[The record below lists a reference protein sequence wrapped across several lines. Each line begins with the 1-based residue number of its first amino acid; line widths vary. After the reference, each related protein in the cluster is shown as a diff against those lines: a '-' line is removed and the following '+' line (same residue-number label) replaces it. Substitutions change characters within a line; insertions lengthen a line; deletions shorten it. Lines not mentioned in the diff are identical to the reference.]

1 MSLADTPAA
10 RDAAL
15 WLQERNDGMSSF
27 YAPVTPQGAGESE
40 RPAPEKVL
48 SGDPVFTTWNL
59 EEREGLYCG
68 IWRSTPGK
76 WRVSYDEWEYCR
88 ILSGHSVLTD
98 AEGTEITLRAGDSF
112 ILRPGFSGT
121 WEVIETT
128 TKDYVIRL

>member
-1 MSLADTPAA
+1 
-10 RDAAL
+10 
-15 WLQERNDGMSSF
+15 MSSF
-27 YAPVTPQGAGESE
+27 YQPVTPEGAGETE

-59 EEREGLYCG
+59 EERDGLYCG

-76 WRVSYDEWEYCR
+76 WRISYDEWEYCR

-98 AEGTEITLRAGDSF
+98 ADGTEITLRAGDSF
-112 ILRPGFSGT
+112 MLRPGFSGT